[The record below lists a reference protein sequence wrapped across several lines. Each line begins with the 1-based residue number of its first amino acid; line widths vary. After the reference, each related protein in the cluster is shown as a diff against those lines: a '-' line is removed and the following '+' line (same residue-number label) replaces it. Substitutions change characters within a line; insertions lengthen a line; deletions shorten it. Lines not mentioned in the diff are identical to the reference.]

1 MSPALAK
8 ASRSI
13 FTTSI
18 IGTTL
23 GRRSGYA
30 SRVPQ
35 PHRAIVRS
43 LFVAVAAALLG
54 GCARERPDAPQPEE
68 SPRVSERRE
77 WSIAVHGGSGSMPKE
92 RLAGREEAFHAALGR
107 AVTLGA
113 EMLRGGA
120 SSLDTVEAVV
130 RLLEDDPL
138 FNAGKGAVFTHE
150 GTIELDAA
158 IMDGETLACGA
169 VAGIRTAR
177 NPVTLAR
184 RVMERTPH
192 VFLAGEGAE
201 AFAREAGVEIVD
213 PSYFFTQERWDEL
226 QRELRRESV
235 NATVL
240 PTPELGTVG
249 AVALDRQGNLAAAT
263 STGGRTNKR
272 FGRIGDVP
280 VIGAG
285 TYADNRSCAISATG
299 KGEEMIRHFAAA
311 NVAARIEHG
320 GRTLEQAVRE
330 VVREVLQPGD
340 GGIIALDPDGVAVLE
355 FNTEGMFRGAAD
367 SSGRFETGIR

>member
-1 MSPALAK
+1 MSE
-8 ASRSI
+8 
-13 FTTSI
+13 
-18 IGTTL
+18 
-23 GRRSGYA
+23 RR
-30 SRVPQ
+30 
-35 PHRAIVRS
+35 
-43 LFVAVAAALLG
+43 G
-54 GCARERPDAPQPEE
+54 G
-68 SPRVSERRE
+68 PRERRE

-158 IMDGETLACGA
+158 IMDGATLACGA
-169 VAGIRTAR
+169 VAGIRTVR

-192 VFLAGEGAE
+192 VFLAGDGAE
-201 AFAREAGVEIVD
+201 AFARDAGVEIVD
-213 PSYFFTQERWDEL
+213 PSYFRTQERWDEL
-226 QRELRRESV
+226 QRELRRESA
-235 NATVL
+235 NATAL
-240 PTPELGTVG
+240 PTPEMGTVG
-249 AVALDRQGNLAAAT
+249 AVALDRKGNLAAAT

-285 TYADNRSCAISATG
+285 TFADNRTVAVSATG

-311 NVAARIEHG
+311 NVSARIEHG
-320 GRTLEQAVRE
+320 KRTLAQAVHE
-330 VVREVLQPGD
+330 VVRVVLKPGD
-340 GGIIALDPDGVAVLE
+340 GGLIAVGPDGVAVLE